1 MRETV
6 ERASAPARIAIDARI
21 LSKSTGTYARMLL
34 KHLQEID
41 SYNEYTVLLRAEDLG
56 RWKPHAPNFSVE
68 KAEYADFSFAEQ
80 WAFWRHLRRRR
91 FDLVHFCMQQQPI
104 LYRGAKV
111 TTFHD
116 LTLLRTVD
124 TSKNPVVFRAKRLVA
139 RAAFWIALRTA
150 TQVITPSRF
159 SAEDARRY
167 AKLPAGR
174 LTVTPLAA
182 EIETTEPEA
191 RELPFRE
198 YALYVGNFFDYK
210 NIDRLIQAHQL
221 LRGRGSDL
229 GLVLVGRLDAA
240 GMRLKE
246 RSERRG
252 DEAVEFTGFISD
264 AERDWLYE
272 NAAVYVFPSLSEGF
286 GLPGLEAMN
295 YGVPVAAADAT
306 CLPEVYQDAAHYF
319 DPTSVPAMAEAIAE
333 VVGSEELSARLRE
346 NAAALLQ
353 TYSWRT
359 TAELTHSVYE
369 SALRSA
375 AGRGPA

>member
-1 MRETV
+1 MGRS
-6 ERASAPARIAIDARI
+6 SAPARIAIDARI

-41 SYNEYTVLLRAEDLG
+41 RHNEYTVLLREEDLG
-56 RWKPHAPNFSVE
+56 KWEPHAPNFSVE
-68 KAEYADFSFAEQ
+68 AAEYPDFSFAEQ
-80 WAFWRHLRRRR
+80 WAFWRHLRSRR

-116 LTLLRTVD
+116 LTLLRAVD
-124 TSKNPVVFRAKRLVA
+124 TSKNPLIFRAKQLVA

-150 TQVITPSRF
+150 THVITPSRY
-159 SAEDARRY
+159 SAEDAQRY
-167 AKLPAGR
+167 ARLPADR
-174 LTVTPLAA
+174 FTVTPLAA
-182 EIETTEPEA
+182 EIETVAPEVRA
-191 RELPFRE
+191 LPFEE

-221 LRGRGSDL
+221 LRRQGRDI
-229 GLVLVGRLDAA
+229 GLVLVGRLDSA
-240 GMRLKE
+240 GLRLKE
-246 RSERRG
+246 RSEERG

-264 AERDWLYE
+264 AERDWLYG

-295 YGVPVAAADAT
+295 YGLPVAAADAT

-319 DPTSVPAMAEAIAE
+319 DPRSVPAIAAAVSE
-333 VVGSEELSARLRE
+333 VMDSEELSSRLRL
-346 NAAALLQ
+346 NARKLLQ
-353 TYSWRT
+353 QYSWRT
-359 TAELTHSVYE
+359 TAEITHGVYE
-369 SALRSA
+369 KALLTA
-375 AGRGPA
+375 AEGRRA